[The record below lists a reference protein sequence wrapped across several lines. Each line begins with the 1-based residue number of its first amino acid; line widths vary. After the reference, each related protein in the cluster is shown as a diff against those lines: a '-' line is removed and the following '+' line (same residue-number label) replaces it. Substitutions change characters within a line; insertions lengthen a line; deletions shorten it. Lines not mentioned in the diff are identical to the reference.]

1 MLEGIMIKHLKRN
14 CDERGC
20 FTEIMREDW
29 KDLLGI
35 DRHVQANFATSY
47 PGMIRAWHRHVK
59 GQTDYFVVLHG
70 ALKICA
76 YDEETKELDEIIST
90 GKDLQIVK
98 IPGNYWHGYKA
109 IGNET
114 TSLVYFVT
122 RLYQYQKPD
131 EERKPWND
139 QSITPSTINGRKND
153 PRVNRPW
160 DWNHPPHK

>member
-1 MLEGIMIKHLKRN
+1 MLKGIIIKSLKRN
-14 CDERGC
+14 CDERGS
-20 FTEIMREDW
+20 FTEILREDW
-29 KDLLGI
+29 KDLLGV
-35 DRHVQANFATSY
+35 DGQVQANFATSY

-59 GQTDYFVVLHG
+59 GQTDYFVVLKG

-90 GKDLQIVK
+90 GQNLQIVK

-114 TSLVYFVT
+114 ALLVYFVT
-122 RLYQYQKPD
+122 KLYQYQNPD

-139 QSITPSTINGRKND
+139 QSIKPSTINGRKND
-153 PRVNRPW
+153 PRVNRS
-160 DWNHPPHK
+160 WNWSHPPHK